1 MSIVYER
8 KNITGRVG
16 SKDSPGYLMFA
27 EKDVT
32 NDEGNDIVE
41 FSKDGSVTLTGLAP
55 GVNPTDAAIV
65 SQLGGSGISK
75 ISITLL
81 SSGWLNNMQTVSI
94 PGISSNEEDQA
105 IWVIPS
111 SDNET
116 EYFNSIKSVSQG
128 LNSLT
133 FEAKSAPSEDLVVYV
148 LISRLARPTD
158 STLGSDSFL
167 KTNSKAIVG

>member
-65 SQLGGSGISK
+65 S
-75 ISITLL
+75 
-81 SSGWLNNMQTVSI
+81 
-94 PGISSNEEDQA
+94 
-105 IWVIPS
+105 
-111 SDNET
+111 
-116 EYFNSIKSVSQG
+116 
-128 LNSLT
+128 
-133 FEAKSAPSEDLVVYV
+133 
-148 LISRLARPTD
+148 
-158 STLGSDSFL
+158 
-167 KTNSKAIVG
+167 